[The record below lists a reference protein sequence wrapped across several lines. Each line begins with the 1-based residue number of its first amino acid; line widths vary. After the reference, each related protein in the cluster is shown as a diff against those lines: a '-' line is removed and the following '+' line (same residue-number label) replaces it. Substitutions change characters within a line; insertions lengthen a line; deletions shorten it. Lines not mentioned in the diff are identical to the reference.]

1 MLLGIGIILMAIGG
15 SCIDSDCIIIP
26 LMITAAGAALIWYS
40 ELREDANGN

>member
-1 MLLGIGIILMAIGG
+1 MLFGIGIILMAIGG

-40 ELREDANGN
+40 ELREDTNEN